1 MKPTGATGFEPILQE
16 SKSCV
21 LTVYTIPQNLL
32 LAIPNIYSPKT
43 PLNFPSFPFRLASS
57 VDRVYFLFPFSLRL
71 IFFANMS
78 FIHIV
83 RRVITLAVN
92 TNHVF
97 KIVNGAPFAVFTCI
111 HSFHYPPF
119 LFFKIFQNKVVLCFG
134 F

>member
-1 MKPTGATGFEPILQE
+1 MKPTGITGFEPISQE

-97 KIVNGAPFAVFTCI
+97 KIVNGTPFTVFACI
-111 HSFHYPPF
+111 SHTFIRLFYF
-119 LFFKIFQNKVVLCFG
+119 LKFFKTK
-134 F
+134 